1 MPGMSDQQQNSRNEM
16 LAVLEWYRAAGVDVC
31 VGDDPVNRLARPAV
45 SASAVSGG
53 RQGKIVAPAPANMAE
68 AHGAAS
74 LSGDASEARQLAA
87 NAKNLGELRLALE
100 GYEGCSLKLRA
111 TRMVFADG
119 NEQARI
125 MLVGEAPGR
134 EEDLDGRPFVGRS
147 GQLLDAMLAAI
158 GLDRTGVYIANTVP
172 WRPPGN
178 RTPSPLE
185 VAQCLPFLHRQ
196 IELVAPEI
204 LITLGAAATQ
214 TMFEARLAIT
224 KVRGQW
230 RDLKVGRHEMRALAC
245 LHPAF
250 LLRQPAQKRQAWL
263 DMLSIARAMEEI
275 GIEPSINHSSRS
287 AAGSGGETRI

>member
-1 MPGMSDQQQNSRNEM
+1 MAVMSDDKQNSPSEM
-16 LAVLEWYRAAGVDVC
+16 LAMLKWYRAAGVDVC
-31 VGDDPVNRLARPAV
+31 VVDDPVNRLARTASRE
-45 SASAVSGG
+45 SATSGG
-53 RQGKIVAPAPANMAE
+53 QQGKIVEPVPANTAT
-68 AHGAAS
+68 ADGAGS

-100 GYEGCSLKLRA
+100 EYEGCSLKLRA
-111 TRMVFADG
+111 TQMVFGDG

-134 EEDLDGRPFVGRS
+134 EEDLQGRPFVGRS
-147 GQLLDAMLAAI
+147 GQLLDSMLAAI

-230 RDLKVGRHEMRALAC
+230 RHLKVGQHKMRALAC

-250 LLRQPAQKRQAWL
+250 LLRQPAQKRHAWL
-263 DMLSIARAMEEI
+263 DMLSVSGAMKEM
-275 GIEPSINHSSRS
+275 GIEPSIKRS
-287 AAGSGGETRI
+287 DSL